1 MEFVGSIP
9 IPEYKPAALGISD
22 CPAVPG
28 VGSAVGILP
37 VAMDCEENAFA
48 GIDCEGMKLEGNGML
63 AFDA

>member
-1 MEFVGSIP
+1 MDSDNFGAVVG
-9 IPEYKPAALGISD
+9 EYTEYCGISD
-22 CPAVPG
+22 SPAVPG

-48 GIDCEGMKLEGNGML
+48 GIDCEGIKLEGNGML